1 MKGKIVKGGGA
12 PDDDRPDSPS
22 GGGGEAGKKVI
33 KKDVHSA
40 KEEGKQILDRA
51 EEEASAIIRKAESEA
66 GSIRDLAKAEG
77 YEEGIAKLNE
87 LALRFQES
95 RRRIFEEA
103 RDEILRL
110 AVKIAGKI
118 LGRELESNDK
128 AFTDLVTRAMRG
140 VQGESRIQVRVNPS
154 DLKKIQKDRKRL
166 VEEVGQGR
174 EIELVEDAKVSE
186 GGCVI
191 ETDLGI
197 IDAQLETQ
205 LRVLEKALTERK
217 PG

>member
-12 PDDDRPDSPS
+12 PEDDGPASS
-22 GGGGEAGKKVI
+22 SKGERKVI

-51 EEEASAIIRKAESEA
+51 EDEARAIVEKAESEA
-66 GSIRDLAKAEG
+66 DSIRGRARAEG

-87 LALRFQES
+87 LALQFQES
-95 RRRIFEEA
+95 RRLMFEES

-118 LGRELESNDK
+118 LGRELESNDN
-128 AFTDLVTRAMRG
+128 AFTDLVMRAMRG
-140 VQGESRIQVRVNPS
+140 IQGESRVQVRVNPS
-154 DLKKIQKDRKRL
+154 DMKKIQKDRKRL